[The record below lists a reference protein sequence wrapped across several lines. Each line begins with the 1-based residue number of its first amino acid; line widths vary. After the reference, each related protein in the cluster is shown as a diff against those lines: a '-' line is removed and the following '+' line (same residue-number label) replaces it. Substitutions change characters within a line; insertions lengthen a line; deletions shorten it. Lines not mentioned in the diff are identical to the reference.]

1 MDDNLNEQAQAD
13 QAAMEAAF
21 AAGFDDELESAL
33 PSLQEPAQAEATPE
47 PEKAQEP
54 QEHAQDPAKAEAQ
67 ESEPSTPADPYE
79 GLPEPVKRALA
90 AIPALENELRRT
102 TGQVRALQSAHDRAA
117 AAAQAAAEVA
127 PRSAA
132 HEQVAETLPEVLA
145 TIEEVVAQR
154 LKQHAPAPEP
164 QQDTRLPD
172 EIRLDEGFPQWRQIA
187 SSNDFKMWAA
197 VQEDARTIQSTQDM
211 VTFMGAITRFEAHRA
226 SQVAATKEAERQA
239 ALRNSRIDASLTPT
253 RGAPRRP
260 ASTPQTEE
268 EGFNSVWD

>member
-1 MDDNLNEQAQAD
+1 MDDNLNEQPATDD

-21 AAGFDDELESAL
+21 AAGFDDELESPL
-33 PSLQEPAQAEATPE
+33 PSLQEPAKAQPTAEPAGD
-47 PEKAQEP
+47 QEP
-54 QEHAQDPAKAEAQ
+54 QEPAQEPAKEQ
-67 ESEPSTPADPYE
+67 ESAPPADPYE

-90 AIPALENELRRT
+90 AIPALETELRRT

-154 LKQHAPAPEP
+154 LKQHAQTPAPEP
-164 QQDTRLPD
+164 QQQDTRLPD

-211 VTFMGAITRFEAHRA
+211 VTFMGAITRFQAHQAAR
-226 SQVAATKEAERQA
+226 VAVQQEAERQA
-239 ALRNSRIDASLTPT
+239 ALRNSRIDASLTPA

-260 ASTPQTEE
+260 ASTPQTAE

>member
-13 QAAMEAAF
+13 QAAMESAF
-21 AAGFDDELESAL
+21 AAGFEDELESAL
-33 PSLQEPAQAEATPE
+33 PSLQEPAQADKTPE
-47 PEKAQEP
+47 PEAVQEP
-54 QEHAQDPAKAEAQ
+54 QEPAQEPAEAQ
-67 ESEPSTPADPYE
+67 ESAPSTPADPYE

-239 ALRNSRIDASLTPT
+239 ALRNSRIDASLTPA

-260 ASTPQTEE
+260 ASTPQTAE